1 MVMAGSDPRKL
12 VCWLLASTLHYNG
25 ATLYPSELH
34 FLLLY
39 TFFFSSVTLKAL
51 FLTPGPLSLF
61 LILKMV
67 FTLIFKRHATL
78 LCSGSLHKYHLYREP
93 SIQNTCESLSNPL
106 FSFSK
111 VFIMKLSLLSI
122 LCASS
127 SNNPT
132 EKKNRKSAC
141 RANKHDKMFSTFH
154 DREENHQDHNKIT
167 ILDLFDW
174 QKLKCD
180 ITKSWICVPRE
191 YFDLLIKSIN

>member
-1 MVMAGSDPRKL
+1 MG
-12 VCWLLASTLHYNG
+12 LLSTPLNFISY
-25 ATLYPSELH
+25 YPTH
-34 FLLLY
+34 
-39 TFFFSSVTLKAL
+39 FFSSVTLKGL

-61 LILKMV
+61 LTLKMV
-67 FTLIFKRHATL
+67 FTLIFQRHATL

-132 EKKNRKSAC
+132 EKRTESQHVEPTNMTRY
-141 RANKHDKMFSTFH
+141 STCFMI
-154 DREENHQDHNKIT
+154 EKKT
-167 ILDLFDW
+167 I
-174 QKLKCD
+174 KT
-180 ITKSWICVPRE
+180 I
-191 YFDLLIKSIN
+191 IK